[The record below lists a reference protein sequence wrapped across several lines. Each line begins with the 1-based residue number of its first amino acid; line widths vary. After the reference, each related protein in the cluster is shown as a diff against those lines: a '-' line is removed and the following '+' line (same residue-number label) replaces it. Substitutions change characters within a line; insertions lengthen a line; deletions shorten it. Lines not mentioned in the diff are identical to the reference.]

1 MSWHYIFLD
10 VVLEYQ
16 ALYRWVDLRFCRRV
30 GYWLSVC
37 LVLIVVRWCVRCW
50 CGLLAVG
57 FVMVALDVD
66 CSGVCWCLWLLLM
79 R

>member
-37 LVLIVVRWCVRCW
+37 LVVLCV
-50 CGLLAVG
+50 GVG
-57 FVMVALDVD
+57 V
-66 CSGVCWCLWLLLM
+66 GVGISDE
-79 R
+79 